1 MNHVTEERLS
11 VDSIKK
17 TQPAI
22 NKGSGERY
30 MPGDPISVSEA
41 IETDTDSAWAVWQ
54 DSTQEPRPPTFA
66 ETVPMS
72 LENMPPIRKP

>member
-22 NKGSGERY
+22 NKASEDPY
-30 MPGDPISVSEA
+30 MPGDPIPMPEA
-41 IETDTDSAWAVWQ
+41 IETDTDSAWAIW
-54 DSTQEPRPPTFA
+54 
-66 ETVPMS
+66 
-72 LENMPPIRKP
+72 